1 MPPTTTPAPCPIC
14 SGVPNLSPE
23 WAAVYLCTTPG
34 VLANKRSQGTGP
46 DYIRDGSKILYRREA
61 LDRYLDARTV
71 TTRDSA

>member
-1 MPPTTTPAPCPIC
+1 MSSSTATLCPIC
-14 SGVPNLSPE
+14 QGAPNLNPD
-23 WAAVYLCTTPG
+23 WAATYLCTTPG

-46 DYIRDGSKILYRREA
+46 DYIRDGSKILYRREV